1 MNLFC
6 RAITQIIQAS
16 RAGNRGAAYV
26 SELFATQTGLPFDSV
41 STAMI
46 SFSDDSNA
54 LRSCEKLKRKI
65 SFTESQSFEIVP
77 IAQSNSTTIVLP
89 LAAIIVFIIISGY
102 LLIYNILYISI
113 SRDTQFYG
121 QLKTIGT
128 TKRQIKRIVR
138 SQIFRTAV
146 IGIPSGLI
154 VGGIVSLGTCSVC
167 HEYDVLKRY
176 RPWGDSVLFPHY
188 FCGCRNLHIFYC
200 NHRQHETSE
209 NSCKYFSCC
218 GFTLYG
224 GKYKELPRS

>member
-1 MNLFC
+1 M
-6 RAITQIIQAS
+6 
-16 RAGNRGAAYV
+16 
-26 SELFATQTGLPFDSV
+26 

-128 TKRQIKRIVR
+128 TKDK
-138 SQIFRTAV
+138 S
-146 IGIPSGLI
+146 SG
-154 VGGIVSLGTCSVC
+154 SC
-167 HEYDVLKRY
+167 VLKY
-176 RPWGDSVLFPHY
+176 
-188 FCGCRNLHIFYC
+188 
-200 NHRQHETSE
+200 SE
-209 NSCKYFSCC
+209 
-218 GFTLYG
+218 
-224 GKYKELPRS
+224 RR